1 MKKHNSLD
9 RLSQKAV
16 LIGLLIGILSMVL
29 FVSAAWAAPTNS
41 PNLQETSTPHPENT
55 LEKECSDCHPDI
67 NNSWSVSPHANA
79 FSDEVFSKR
88 WDSLGE
94 PGECL
99 VCHTTGYQMTTNSY
113 KAEGV
118 QCEACHGDVV
128 EGHPPQVVPISA
140 DTDYCGSC
148 HTTTLGEWR
157 LTGHASAGVDCMDCH
172 DPHSQK
178 ALFDNPDEMCLN
190 CHREDMGAYL
200 EDIHIK
206 KNIGCVDCHAL
217 VIPPDSA
224 PVDGIVPT
232 GHSFTI
238 TPATCVACHTDS
250 LHSGFSL
257 PGYED
262 GAKSSNGETTAT
274 EVPDLSALIKNSEN
288 NSEESGLTSQQQIQA
303 LQASLAS
310 SRLSSLFQ
318 GGIIGL
324 VFGSA
329 TVYFLARNR
338 RREGEEEGSGDISD
352 QSSPDEVDI
361 IDRFLDKTE
370 TYFAKIGDRWKAKK
384 TKTPPDSGEG
394 SHHE

>member
-1 MKKHNSLD
+1 MNKLNILD
-9 RLSQKAV
+9 GFSKRTV
-16 LIGLLIGILSMVL
+16 LIGLLMGFLSMGL
-29 FVSAAWAAPTNS
+29 FVSVVWAAPTDR
-41 PNLQETSTPHPENT
+41 PPFEETSTPHPENDQG
-55 LEKECSDCHPDI
+55 KECADCHPDI
-67 NNSWSVSPHANA
+67 NNSWTVSPHANA
-79 FSDEVFSKR
+79 FSDEVFANR
-88 WDSLGE
+88 WESLGE

-99 VCHTTGYQMTTNSY
+99 VCHTTGYQMTSNSY
-113 KAEGV
+113 QAEGV
-118 QCEACHGDVV
+118 QCEACHGEVV
-128 EGHPPQVVPISA
+128 EDHPPQVVPVRA

-157 LTGHASAGVDCMDCH
+157 LTGHAGAGVDCMDCH

-217 VIPPDSA
+217 VIPPETE
-224 PVDGIVPT
+224 PIDGIVPT

-238 TPATCVACHTDS
+238 SPATCVACHTDS
-250 LHSGFSL
+250 LHAGFSL
-257 PGYED
+257 PGYEG
-262 GAKSSNGETTAT
+262 GAKSGNDETAVT
-274 EVPDLSALIKNSEN
+274 EVPDISTLIENSEN
-288 NSEESGLTSQQQIQA
+288 HMEASGLTSQQQIQA

-329 TVYFLARNR
+329 TVFFLARNR
-338 RREGEEEGSGDISD
+338 RRGGEGGGSGEITD
-352 QSSPDEVDI
+352 QSPDGDDF

-370 TYFAKIGDRWKAKK
+370 TYFAKTSERWKAGK
-384 TKTPPDSGEG
+384 TKTPPDSSEG
-394 SHHE
+394 PHHE